1 MKNRVSLYAPAVV
14 LLLVQF
20 SFSAHA
26 FTLGNLRGSAVI
38 GRPLDVNIQVQSGPG
53 EVVSGDCVSAEVFYA
68 DVRQPSVKV
77 SVLPTV
83 GSSGAAMV
91 HLRSSTPINEPVVTL
106 EVSATC
112 GSSTRRN
119 YVLLADFPTMAA
131 PVAPWPAMPGEAPAV
146 LVLPTPLP
154 MDPGTAAVPSLAS
167 RAGNA
172 KPATVP
178 AMPRKTSV
186 KPADAAT
193 TASVGDKPVVRKVPV
208 RSAGK
213 SVLKLD
219 PSDFLS
225 DRIDLLDSTSLF
237 APTDDALRQIS
248 QIKALEGDIKTLR
261 AVSANNDAR
270 MSDLTVKLQQAQAN
284 QMPSWLVYA
293 FAGLVALVL
302 ACLAAV
308 LWLWLQ
314 LQRRGQHDS
323 AQSWWNGAPDTS
335 RDGPATELLV
345 RPAAPVMPTSPVS
358 SALQPSPPV
367 AGRMAVATQAPDMP
381 GDRIDLAADGYMA
394 EVDIDLGFDGP
405 DDALHGTFEVSTAG
419 APFELNSIRHISVEP
434 ILDIRQ
440 QAEFFVSL
448 GQTDRALQILN
459 KQIAESAEPNPLVYL
474 DLITLYHSLGLKT
487 EFRECREAFHRLFNV
502 VIPDFP
508 VFNLEGR
515 DLVAY
520 PEVLANLVSLWPRMD
535 ALAFLSACI
544 FRNTNALHTGTFDL
558 AAFRDLLL
566 LHAQIEALL
575 STQPA
580 PAQPVQPGQAAEPL
594 ELVLMPP
601 VAPPGPVAMATEESP
616 SRMLDLDFSVL
627 TEPAPPH
634 KTN

>member
-1 MKNRVSLYAPAVV
+1 
-14 LLLVQF
+14 
-20 SFSAHA
+20 
-26 FTLGNLRGSAVI
+26 
-38 GRPLDVNIQVQSGPG
+38 
-53 EVVSGDCVSAEVFYA
+53 
-68 DVRQPSVKV
+68 
-77 SVLPTV
+77 
-83 GSSGAAMV
+83 
-91 HLRSSTPINEPVVTL
+91 
-106 EVSATC
+106 
-112 GSSTRRN
+112 
-119 YVLLADFPTMAA
+119 
-131 PVAPWPAMPGEAPAV
+131 
-146 LVLPTPLP
+146 
-154 MDPGTAAVPSLAS
+154 
-167 RAGNA
+167 
-172 KPATVP
+172 
-178 AMPRKTSV
+178 
-186 KPADAAT
+186 
-193 TASVGDKPVVRKVPV
+193 
-208 RSAGK
+208 
-213 SVLKLD
+213 
-219 PSDFLS
+219 
-225 DRIDLLDSTSLF
+225 
-237 APTDDALRQIS
+237 
-248 QIKALEGDIKTLR
+248 
-261 AVSANNDAR
+261 

-381 GDRIDLAADGYMA
+381 VDSVETEPHWSMA

-405 DDALHGTFEVSTAG
+405 DDAVHGTFEVSTAG

-487 EFRECREAFHRLFNV
+487 EFRERREAFHRLFNV

-515 DLVAY
+515 DLEAY

-580 PAQPVQPGQAAEPL
+580 PTQPVQPGQPAEPL

-627 TEPAPPH
+627 TEPKPPH